1 MTGTT
6 APLAR
11 DTAPAAPHRDETS
24 ENFPVGSRL
33 LPARTRRHVLA
44 FYRFA
49 RAADDIADDPVR
61 TSADKIAALDGV
73 LAALEGAAPR
83 TAAERTAVAHRASLA
98 ETAVTDA
105 HSRDL
110 LTAFRR
116 DAENPRCA
124 DWDDLM
130 GYCRLSAASV
140 GRFMIDLHGEDR
152 AAYPASDAL
161 CAALQV
167 LNHLQDGAE
176 DLRGLDRVYVPLDWL
191 TADGATID
199 DLRRPALT
207 PGLRRTIDR
216 CLDASDALIAE
227 GRALPGRLGR
237 SRLRWEASVIVV
249 VAERLS
255 RKLRRG
261 DPLAGRVALGKA
273 ERLGCLLA
281 GLLRAWRPT

>member
-11 DTAPAAPHRDETS
+11 DTAPVASHRDETS

-33 LPARTRRHVLA
+33 LPARTRGHVLA

-49 RAADDIADDPVR
+49 RAADDIADDPCR
-61 TSADKIAALDGV
+61 TSAEKIAALDGV

-83 TAAERTAVAHRASLA
+83 TAAERAAAEHRASLA

-110 LTAFRR
+110 LAAFRR

-176 DLRGLDRVYVPLDWL
+176 DLRTLDRVYLPLDWL
-191 TADGATID
+191 AAEGATID

-207 PGLRRTIDR
+207 PGLRRTVGR
-216 CLDASDALIAE
+216 CLDATDALIAE
-227 GRALPGRLGR
+227 GRALPGLLGR
-237 SRLRWEASVIVV
+237 SRLRWEAAVIVV

-261 DPLAGRVALGKA
+261 DPLAGRVTLGKA

-281 GLLRAWRPT
+281 GLVRAWRTA

>member
-11 DTAPAAPHRDETS
+11 DAAAHRDAAS

-49 RAADDIADDPVR
+49 RAADDIADA
-61 TSADKIAALDGV
+61 ADLATLQKLAALDGV
-73 LAALEGAAPR
+73 LAALDGGAPR
-83 TAAERTAVAHRASLA
+83 NGAEHAAAAHRASLA
-98 ETAVTDA
+98 ETGVSDGHA
-105 HSRDL
+105 RDL
-110 LTAFRR
+110 LAAFRR

-124 DWDDLM
+124 DWADLM

-167 LNHLQDGAE
+167 LNHLQDCGD
-176 DLRGLDRVYVPLDWL
+176 DLRTLDRVYLPLDWM
-191 TADGATID
+191 AAEGATID
-199 DLRRPALT
+199 DLRSPALT
-207 PGLRRTIDR
+207 PGLRRVIDR
-216 CLDASDALIAE
+216 CLDATDTLIAE
-227 GRALPGRLGR
+227 GGALPAQLGR
-237 SRLRWEASVIVV
+237 SRLRWEAAVIVA

-255 RKLRRG
+255 QRLRRG
-261 DPLAGRVALGKA
+261 DPLACRVALGKA
-273 ERLGCLLA
+273 ARLGCVVT
-281 GLLRAWRPT
+281 GLVRTWRLR